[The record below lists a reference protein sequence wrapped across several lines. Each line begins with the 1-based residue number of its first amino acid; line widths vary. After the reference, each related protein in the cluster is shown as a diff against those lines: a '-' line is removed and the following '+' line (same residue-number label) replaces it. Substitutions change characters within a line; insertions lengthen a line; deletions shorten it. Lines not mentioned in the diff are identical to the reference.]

1 MRLGFQE
8 TSTPPPSFDPD
19 IVWQIF
25 SQLLARLVAHLPYLI
40 LGAFVFL
47 LFLIGARL
55 LKVVLITAGRRTRL
69 DLTLADLLGRLAS
82 AFTIIL
88 GLFVAAVVIFPT
100 FSPGD
105 LIAGLGITSVAI
117 GFAFKDVLQN
127 FFAGIFILWR
137 RPFIVG
143 DEIKVGNYEGTVEE
157 ITTRSTRVKTYDGER
172 AVLPNGDVYTNA
184 VLVRTA
190 YKSRRVRLSVGIGY
204 QDSIERARSVIRE
217 VLQQTDGVLH
227 QPAPSVFVAELAPSS
242 VNFNVFF
249 WTNSRQTSVLTVIDS
264 AMTGIKLAL
273 DDAGIDIPYPHRVV
287 LTQPSTSPQDGASTK
302 SN

>member
-1 MRLGFQE
+1 MG
-8 TSTPPPSFDPD
+8 
-19 IVWQIF
+19 
-25 SQLLARLVAHLPYLI
+25 HLPYLM
-40 LGAFVFL
+40 LGAFVFV
-47 LFLIGARL
+47 LFLVGARL
-55 LKVVLITAGRRTRL
+55 IKRILTMAGRRTRL

-100 FSPGD
+100 FNPGD

-127 FFAGIFILWR
+127 FFAGILILWR
-137 RPFIVG
+137 RPFVVG
-143 DEIKVGNYEGTVEE
+143 DEIKVGSYEGTVEE
-157 ITTRSTRVKTYDGER
+157 ITTRSTRVHTYDGER

-190 YKSRRVRLSVGIGY
+190 YKNRRVRLSVGIGY
-204 QDSIERARSVIRE
+204 QDSIERARSVILE
-217 VLQQTDGVLH
+217 VLQKTEGVLDE
-227 QPAPSVFVAELAPSS
+227 PAPSVFVAELAPSS

-249 WTNSRQTSVLTVIDS
+249 WTNSRQASLLRVMDS

-273 DDAGIDIPYPHRVV
+273 DEAGIDIPYPHTVV
-287 LTQPSTSPQDGASTK
+287 LYQGPTTPQDGTSPGEP
-302 SN
+302 

>member
-1 MRLGFQE
+1 MILGLQE
-8 TSTPPPSFDPD
+8 TPVPARGFDPD
-19 IVWQIF
+19 VVWQVF
-25 SQLLARLVAHLPYLI
+25 SQLFARLIAHLPYLI
-40 LGAFVFL
+40 LGFVVFV
-47 LFLIGARL
+47 LFLVGARL
-55 LKVVLITAGRRTRL
+55 IKRILITAGRRTRL

-100 FSPGD
+100 FNPGD

-127 FFAGIFILWR
+127 FFAGILILWR

-143 DEIKVGNYEGTVEE
+143 DEIKVGSYEGTVEE

-172 AVLPNGDVYTNA
+172 AVLPNGDVYTSA

-190 YKSRRVRLSVGIGY
+190 YNNRRVRLSVGIGY
-204 QDSIERARSVIRE
+204 QDSIERARSVICE
-217 VLQQTDGVLH
+217 VLQTTEGVLPE
-227 QPAPSVFVAELAPSS
+227 PAPAVLLADLAPSS
-242 VNFNVFF
+242 VNLNVFF
-249 WTNSRQTSVLTVIDS
+249 WTNSRQANVLRVIDS

-273 DDAGIDIPYPHRVV
+273 DEAGIEIPYPHTVV
-287 LTQPSTSPQDGASTK
+287 LNQRPPNHRESATS
-302 SN
+302 

>member
-1 MRLGFQE
+1 MILAFQE
-8 TSTPPPSFDPD
+8 TSVPSRPFDSD
-19 IVWQIF
+19 VVWQVF
-25 SQLLARLVAHLPYLI
+25 SQLFARLMAHLPYLI
-40 LGAFVFL
+40 PGVVVFVF
-47 LFLIGARL
+47 FLVAARL
-55 LKVVLITAGRRTRL
+55 VKRILITAGWWTRL

-100 FSPGD
+100 FNPGD

-127 FFAGIFILWR
+127 FFAGILILWR

-143 DEIKVGNYEGTVEE
+143 DEIKVGSYEGTVEE

-172 AVLPNGDVYTNA
+172 AVLPNGDVYTSA

-190 YKSRRVRLSVGIGY
+190 YNNRRIRLSIGIGY
-204 QDSIERARSVIRE
+204 QDSIERARSVIRQVLDETE
-217 VLQQTDGVLH
+217 VLNE
-227 QPAPSVFVAELAPSS
+227 PAPSIFVAELAPSS

-249 WTNSRQTSVLTVIDS
+249 WTNSRQINVLRVIDS

-273 DDAGIDIPYPHRVV
+273 DEAGVDIPYPHTVV
-287 LTQPSTSPQDGASTK
+287 LTQPPTTPRDGASPE
-302 SN
+302 N